1 MQRTEQQQTDDTP
14 VISPLAKD
22 KTYGERWYSTIFDW
36 GLNYWTNLLASAGF
50 SQYAEHATRPIKLWG
65 MKEAASPR
73 ELQEKL
79 AKWIVEKDPF
89 MNGKIPFT
97 QIDNPLPFMGGFKNK
112 MLAEKPAA
120 EAAVAIAER
129 SMARA
134 RSLTLLMPGFLVVI
148 PTVWL
153 GAKIKPW
160 LVEALNKRHYGA
172 EAMEDPTLKARH
184 QAIEAEARPTFLGAT
199 VGRLGTMLAVQLTAQ
214 SVGSDNN
221 FVNKIGDKLNNQ
233 SLRKF
238 GVDPLTK
245 SIGESIGGS
254 LPLGLRER
262 YNGFARSHGLSWSEE
277 QVKKFGRT
285 GKYSSAT
292 EDLGRFIATDTF
304 YTMVTALTIHP
315 LLKLLQYVPF
325 MSHKPKVAANS
336 ATFDENYN
344 IKVPANHYRDAAPE
358 FEASAPTPTP
368 PAALDESE
376 ARQHSTPQHDA
387 IPNARI
393 SQVREHVPAAL
404 SAHPHE
410 ELVAA
415 R

>member
-22 KTYGERWYSTIFDW
+22 KTYGERWYHSVFDW

-50 SQYAEHATRPIKLWG
+50 SQYAEHATRSVKVLG
-65 MKEAASPR
+65 MKNAASPR

-79 AKWIVEKDPF
+79 ATWIVEKDPF

-112 MLAEKPAA
+112 MLAEKPA
-120 EAAVAIAER
+120 EQAAIAIAER

-160 LVEALNKRHYGA
+160 FVETLDKRHYGA
-172 EAMEDPTLKARH
+172 EAMDDPTLKARH
-184 QAIEAEARPTFLGAT
+184 QAIEAEARPTFLGAFI
-199 VGRLGTMLAVQLTAQ
+199 GRLGTMLAVQLTAQ
-214 SVGSDNN
+214 SVGSENN
-221 FVNKIGDKLNNQ
+221 FVNKIGDKINNQ
-233 SLRKF
+233 SLKKF

-262 YNGFARSHGLSWSEE
+262 YNGFARRHGLSWSEE

-285 GKYSSAT
+285 GVYSSAT
-292 EDLGRFIATDTF
+292 EDLGRFVATDTF

-315 LLKLLQYVPF
+315 VLKLLRYVPF
-325 MSHKPKVAANS
+325 MSYKPKVPANS
-336 ATFDENYN
+336 ATFDANNN
-344 IKVPANHYRDAAPE
+344 IKVPANHYADAVPDLSASEAAP
-358 FEASAPTPTP
+358 ATPTNET
-368 PAALDESE
+368 AALARADESTTTPGTRVSGIRGHIAPNQTTQHE
-376 ARQHSTPQHDA
+376 ALVT
-387 IPNARI
+387 AR
-393 SQVREHVPAAL
+393 
-404 SAHPHE
+404 
-410 ELVAA
+410 
-415 R
+415 

>member
-1 MQRTEQQQTDDTP
+1 MDRDEQKKAYDTP

-134 RSLTLLMPGFLVVI
+134 RSLTLLMPGFLIVI

-172 EAMEDPTLKARH
+172 EAMDDPTLKARH
-184 QAIEAEARPTFLGAT
+184 QAIEAEARPTFLGAL
-199 VGRLGTMLAVQLTAQ
+199 VGRMGTMLAVQFTAQ
-214 SVGSDNN
+214 AVGSRNN
-221 FVNKIGDKLNNQ
+221 FVNKIGEKYNNE
-233 SLRKF
+233 SLKKF
-238 GVDPLTK
+238 GIDPLT
-245 SIGESIGGS
+245 ESVGNTLGGAMPQ
-254 LPLGLRER
+254 LVRER
-262 YNGFARSHGLSWSEE
+262 YNGFARRLGFDWSKE
-277 QVKKFGRT
+277 QVKAFGKT
-285 GKYSSAT
+285 GPYSTAT
-292 EDLGRFIATDTF
+292 EDLGRFIAADTV
-304 YTMVTALTIHP
+304 YTLVTALTIHP

-325 MSHKPKVAANS
+325 MSYKPKVAANS

-358 FEASAPTPTP
+358 LETSTPTTA
-368 PAALDESE
+368 PAALDQSE
-376 ARQHSTPQHDA
+376 VNQHHTSQHDA
-387 IPNARI
+387 IPSARI

-404 SAHPHE
+404 NAHPHE
-410 ELVAA
+410 ELAAA